1 MALVGHD
8 TPRSLLDTLLSKGTQ
23 ILLGLGRRKFCDVV
37 AVLYLGS
44 TTVPLPGTLRKIQP
58 RAKLSN
64 SNGLAR
70 VLSAK

>member
-8 TPRSLLDTLLSKGTQ
+8 TPRSLLDTLLKGTQ